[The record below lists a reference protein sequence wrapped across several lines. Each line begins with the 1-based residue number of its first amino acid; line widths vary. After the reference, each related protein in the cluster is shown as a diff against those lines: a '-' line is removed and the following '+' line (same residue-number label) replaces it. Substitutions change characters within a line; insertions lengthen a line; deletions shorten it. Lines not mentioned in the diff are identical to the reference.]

1 MADPKNVIVDIKNGL
16 SDVRQ
21 QMNLLKQETAGW
33 VSTLGA
39 GLSRM
44 SGGGRGGEGGVS
56 STQVAP
62 NPKFTPPAG
71 SPESIAAAG
80 GVGGGVGNVGGNPMV
95 PYQPM
100 GGNIVAN
107 TPSTDPNSASNGA
120 GGRGFTGNTNLT
132 RFVGENPAAGALYAA
147 ALTSGMLDAP
157 GESVESQLLTARSA
171 YYNNFGKSTPLQA
184 YNNMKDYTGKLADLG
199 TINNKMDVQRGLAAA
214 QSMGISG
221 PNVTTPNGLMGSVAG
236 GVAVASNLVP
246 GQGFEGT
253 MRAFGSMQQGRNVNM
268 LRGIGIQLR
277 DDQGNLKPP
286 NEIIDDLWAKICRDY
301 SGNYG
306 AGKKPSK
313 QEMQIG
319 LQPGNSMDSML
330 DLYFG
335 NDPMAKQLIANGLLF
350 KAETG
355 GAAITKEK
363 MLEIGATTSAAQA
376 ASNRSA
382 QSTKQTMVT
391 QDAGAAGYT
400 NAANT
405 LAAASKLM
413 TENFTAVLEN
423 LTKTNAYML
432 TILGAANGA
441 PEKIVAA
448 LALGGGKAVKALLT
462 IAGITAG
469 TVAITDIVSDAPN
482 SPFGAGTSSGAS
494 SAPHNFGFNSGSA
507 GPLFG
512 DNTATPPSAGASA
525 AGGTS
530 GAPHGFGSS
539 GSSGAGAS
547 YYSNAKNQKAVKLHQ
562 FLVSQGM
569 SPNAATGVV
578 GNLIVES
585 SLRTDA
591 KGDYINGKPT
601 AFGIAQWR
609 EGRQDA
615 LRAFAKKLGLPV
627 DSMEVQQQFI
637 MKELQQNQYKDLVS
651 VLTNPNTTTAEAAK
665 AFMLRFERPKHD
677 TSAKRTAAG
686 LNALGVTGVSDVS
699 ATTGG
704 NTYNYGGVTLQIN
717 AEGMDAQQIADE
729 IKRIME
735 LENLQQG
742 ATNR

>member
-80 GVGGGVGNVGGNPMV
+80 GVGGVGGNPMV

-147 ALTSGMLDAP
+147 ALTSGMLDQP
-157 GESVESQLLTARSA
+157 GESVESQLLTARAS
-171 YYNNFGKSTPLQA
+171 YYNNFGKSTPTQA
-184 YNNMKDYTGKLADLG
+184 YNSMKDYTGRLADLG
-199 TINNKMDVQRGLAAA
+199 SINNKMDVQRGLAAA
-214 QSMGISG
+214 QSMGVSG
-221 PNVTTPNGLMGSVAG
+221 PNVTAPGGAFGSVAG
-236 GVAVASNLVP
+236 GVAVASNLIP

-268 LRGIGIQLR
+268 LRGIGIRLR
-277 DDQGNLKPP
+277 DEQGNLKPP

-363 MLEIGATTSAAQA
+363 MLEIGATTEAAQA

-382 QSTKQTMVT
+382 QSTKQTMGT

-400 NAANT
+400 SAANT
-405 LAAASKLM
+405 LAEVSRVM
-413 TENFTAVLEN
+413 TENLLPQLEAA
-423 LTKTNAYML
+423 TKANAYML
-432 TILGAANGA
+432 TILGGANNIGSKAISALILSGKKGAATAAGA
-441 PEKIVAA
+441 AF
-448 LALGGGKAVKALLT
+448 LAF
-462 IAGITAG
+462 AGITAKDLIEG
-469 TVAITDIVSDAPN
+469 GDD
-482 SPFGAGTSSGAS
+482 SPFGQTALDATSGMS
-494 SAPHNFGFNSGSA
+494 SAPHGLGS

-512 DNTATPPSAGASA
+512 NGTVTPPGSGASA

-530 GAPHGFGSS
+530 SS
-539 GSSGAGAS
+539 GGVN
-547 YYSNAKNQKAVKLHQ
+547 YSANPKAAKLHQ

-569 SPNAATGVV
+569 APSAAAGVI
-578 GNLIVES
+578 GNFVVES
-585 SLRTDA
+585 NINPKAVGDGGNSL
-591 KGDYINGKPT
+591 
-601 AFGIAQWR
+601 GIAQWHK
-609 EGRQDA
+609 GRKEA
-615 LRAFAKKLGLPV
+615 LINYAKKLGLDPT
-627 DSMEVQQQFI
+627 SMEAQQSFL
-637 MKELQQNQYKDLVS
+637 MKELQQNQYKGLMS
-651 VLTNPNTTTAEAAK
+651 VLTNPNTTTADAAA
-665 AFMLRFERPKHD
+665 AFMRVFERPKDQSD
-677 TSAKRTAAG
+677 TAAQKRTAAG
-686 LNALGVTGVSDVS
+686 LKALGIDGNSVSNLG
-699 ATTGG
+699 ANTGG
-704 NTYNYGGVTLQIN
+704 NTYNYGGVTVKID
-717 AEGMDAQQIADE
+717 AKGMNAQQIADE
-729 IKRIME
+729 VKRILE
-735 LENLQQG
+735 LEELAKG

>member
-1 MADPKNVIVDIKNGL
+1 VADPKNVIVDIKNGL

-44 SGGGRGGEGGVS
+44 SGGGRNGEAGVS

-80 GVGGGVGNVGGNPMV
+80 GVGGVAGGAFSGNPMV

-107 TPSTDPNSASNGA
+107 TPSTDANSASNGA

-147 ALTSGMLDAP
+147 AITSNMLDAP

-171 YYNNFGKSTPLQA
+171 YYNNFGKNTPLQA
-184 YNNMKDYTGKLADLG
+184 YNNMKDYTGRLADLG

-214 QSMGISG
+214 QSMGVSG
-221 PNVTTPNGLMGSVAG
+221 PNVTTPNGTFGSVAG

-268 LRGIGIQLR
+268 LRGIGIRLR
-277 DDQGNLKPP
+277 DEQGNLKPP

-363 MLEIGATTSAAQA
+363 MLEIGATTNAAQA

-382 QSTKQTMVT
+382 QSTKQTMGT

-413 TENFTAVLEN
+413 TEKMLPVLET
-423 LTKTNAYML
+423 LTKTNAYVL
-432 TILGAANGA
+432 TMLGAANGA
-441 PEKIVAA
+441 PEKVIAA
-448 LALGGGKAVKALLT
+448 LMLGGKKAITALLT
-462 IAGITAG
+462 IAGVATAG
-469 TVAITDIVSDAPN
+469 VAITDIISDAPN
-482 SPFGAGTSSGAS
+482 SPFGSGTSDGTS
-494 SAPHNFGFNSGSA
+494 SAPHGLGSNGPAFGNST
-507 GPLFG
+507 F
-512 DNTATPPSAGASA
+512 TPPSAGASA

-530 GAPHGFGSS
+530 SAPHGLGSS
-539 GSSGAGAS
+539 GSSGANAS
-547 YYSNAKNQKAVKLHQ
+547 YYSKAKNEKAVKLHQ

-585 SLRTDA
+585 NLRTDA

-609 EGRQDA
+609 EGRQDR
-615 LRAFAKKLGLPV
+615 LRAYAKKVGLPV

-637 MKELQQNQYKDLVS
+637 MKELQEPFYKDLVS
-651 VLTNPNTTTAEAAK
+651 VLNNPNTTTAEAAK
-665 AFMLRFERPKHD
+665 EFMLRFERPKYD
-677 TSAKRTAAG
+677 TSSARTAAG
-686 LNALGVTGVSDVS
+686 LNALGLTGASNVS
-699 ATTGG
+699 ANTGG
-704 NTYNYGGVTLQIN
+704 NTYNYGGVTVKID
-717 AEGMDAQQIADE
+717 AKGMNAQQIADE
-729 IKRIME
+729 VKRILE
-735 LENLQQG
+735 LEELAKG